1 MGMTRPS
8 DPVGPIERRCAMPG
22 HDQGTQRTP
31 QAAGAGSNLS
41 RTAGSDDDNMDAPGT
56 AGGFDPGT
64 GGTGQTGTELDQAG
78 GGATSG
84 GDSALSGA
92 GGQGGMGSGQGGMDY
107 GQAGAGSAADQ
118 AATGST
124 GTDYGGTGVP
134 PMPDRPEDG
143 DGSSQWS
150 EGSEG
155 EAR

>member
-1 MGMTRPS
+1 MA
-8 DPVGPIERRCAMPG
+8 D

-64 GGTGQTGTELDQAG
+64 GGTGQSGTELDQAG
-78 GGATSG
+78 DGTDRPGGTT
-84 GDSALSGA
+84 LSGA

-107 GQAGAGSAADQ
+107 GQSGAGSGTDQ
-118 AATGST
+118 AATGSS
-124 GTDYGGTGVP
+124 GTDHGGTGTT